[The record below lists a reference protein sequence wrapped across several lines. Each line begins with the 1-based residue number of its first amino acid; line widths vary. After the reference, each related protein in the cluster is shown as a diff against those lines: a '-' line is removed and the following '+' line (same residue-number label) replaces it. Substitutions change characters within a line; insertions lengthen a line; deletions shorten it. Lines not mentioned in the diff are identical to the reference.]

1 MQLLFFH
8 ADYCPPCKQMQQ
20 LAANLTA
27 KNVAANSEEKFNTL
41 VPKVMKISGGE
52 SPTTTVL
59 YDATHRDK
67 VSLLYN
73 GTIYSVADFTALH
86 ADFCSAKNNY
96 ALNYGTTVFGWDYS
110 CYTCCTLPISVTAST
125 QIAIRFL
132 AGSTEVGILRLVQS
146 DTGTAADILA
156 KAQTEG
162 SYTDLPLQWLY
173 SADYITTLTPC
184 EGVAA
189 GTYYLVWV
197 GRSNNSHPLIQSITI
212 L

>member
-1 MQLLFFH
+1 MAATIAEQLTKLN
-8 ADYCPPCKQMQQ
+8 QLRQQ
-20 LAANLTA
+20 LAANLTTKGVSA
-27 KNVAANSEEKFNTL
+27 SAAEKFNTL
-41 VPKVMKISGGE
+41 VPKVLEISGGE
-52 SPTTTVL
+52 TPTEKIVL
-59 YDATHRDK
+59 YDADNREN
-67 VSLLYN
+67 VRLLYN

-86 ADFCSAKNNY
+86 ANFCSEKNNY
-96 ALNYGTTVFGWDYS
+96 ALNYGTSIFGWDYS

-132 AGSTEVGILRLVQS
+132 AGSTEVGVLRLVQS
-146 DTGTAADILA
+146 DTGTAVDILA

-162 SYTDLPLQWLY
+162 SYMDLPLQWLY
-173 SADYITTLTPC
+173 STDYITTLTPC
-184 EGVAA
+184 EGVTA